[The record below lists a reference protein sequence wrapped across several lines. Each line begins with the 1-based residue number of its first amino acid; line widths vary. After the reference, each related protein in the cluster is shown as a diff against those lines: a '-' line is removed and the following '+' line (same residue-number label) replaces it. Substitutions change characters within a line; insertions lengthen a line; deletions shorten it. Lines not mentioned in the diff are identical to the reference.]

1 MKSILVTASAFLLV
15 MSPINQAKA
24 STPDNVQTKNILCL
38 DVSTNQTFANTETIL
53 LVQQPVDPVYIAPST
68 GPESKCTY
76 YIVRGKD
83 GKIYD
88 CRKCTYGG
96 PYCFR
101 RE

>member
-1 MKSILVTASAFLLV
+1 

-68 GPESKCTY
+68 GPESNCTY